1 MLGNSWHKKEKPFL
15 GFNGYGGS
23 AAGLVAARVSSGVAV
38 SSDYLYLPF
47 NENSTS
53 RDMFGGYAS
62 SITMNSGGGNASQH
76 PYSITDSTYNSG
88 DAYTMYCN
96 GDTDTPY
103 LSANTKLGAVGTGD
117 LCMDMYYQWVGEGNG
132 GGSYGYVG
140 DYKSGH
146 DLYPSHT
153 GLDEDNYLALG
164 AINTTVRGRFRENG
178 NSTINYNSS
187 LTTNGGD
194 MSTWFHVLVLR
205 QSNKWYSFVDG
216 VLDGYYDEGS
226 ALDIDNGGGF
236 HFGTIDRSGHWWEC
250 YITDFMWQKGSD
262 AFYTIDSSVGS
273 GDIGTT
279 YFTKPQYKNK
289 LMAIPSDSDFT
300 IALAPPGFT
309 TE

>member
-1 MLGNSWHKKEKPFL
+1 MFEPYKIKEKPLPSFA
-15 GFNGYGGS
+15 GYGGGAAGIAQNS
-23 AAGLVAARVSSGVAV
+23 AAGAATD
-38 SSDYLYLPF
+38 SDEYLYLPF

-53 RDMFGGYAS
+53 RDMFGDYAD
-62 SITMNSGGGNASQH
+62 SITMNSGGSNTSTH
-76 PYSITDSTYNSG
+76 PYTVTDSTYN
-88 DAYTMYCN
+88 N
-96 GDTDTPY
+96 GDEYSLYVNGDDDTPY

-117 LCMDMYYQWVGEGNG
+117 LCMDMYYYWITAG
-132 GGSYGYVG
+132 GDANSYGYIG

-178 NSTINYNSS
+178 NSTINYNAS
-187 LTTNGGD
+187 LTT
-194 MSTWFHVLVLR
+194 SSELTTWFHVLVLR

-216 VLDGYYDEGS
+216 VLDGYYAESS

-236 HFGTIDRSGHWWEC
+236 HFGTIDRANHWWSC

-262 AFYTIDSSVGS
+262 AFYTIDSGVGS

-279 YFTKPQYKNK
+279 YFAKPQYKNK
-289 LMAIPSDSDFT
+289 LMAIPSNSDFS
-300 IALAPPGFT
+300 IVKAPSGFT